1 MTLPINFKTVF
12 HSSSVSPAMK
22 EKKVSRALL
31 NGNENENDPVNDPA
45 KGEETLEKNLH
56 SVYNIIKGNPSATYS
71 DIANQLNKSIATV
84 KRNLQ
89 KLKEFGI
96 IKREG
101 ADKTGRWIIMK

>member
-1 MTLPINFKTVF
+1 M
-12 HSSSVSPAMK
+12 
-22 EKKVSRALL
+22 L
-31 NGNENENDPVNDPA
+31 NGNENENDPV

-56 SVYNIIKGNPSATYS
+56 SIYNIIKGNPSATYS
-71 DIANQLNKSIATV
+71 ANQLNKSIATV

-101 ADKTGRWIIMK
+101 ADKTGRWIILK

>member
-1 MTLPINFKTVF
+1 M
-12 HSSSVSPAMK
+12 
-22 EKKVSRALL
+22 L
-31 NGNENENDPVNDPA
+31 NGNENENDPVSDLV

-56 SVYNIIKGNPSATYS
+56 SVYNMIKGSPSATYS
-71 DIANQLNKSIATV
+71 DIANQLNKSTVTV

-101 ADKTGRWIIMK
+101 ADKTGRWIILK

>member
-1 MTLPINFKTVF
+1 M
-12 HSSSVSPAMK
+12 
-22 EKKVSRALL
+22 L
-31 NGNENENDPVNDPA
+31 NGNENGSVNDPANGKNDPVNDPV

-56 SVYNIIKGNPSATYS
+56 SIYNIIKGSPSATYS

-84 KRNLQ
+84 KRNLK

-101 ADKTGRWIIMK
+101 SDKTGRWIIMK